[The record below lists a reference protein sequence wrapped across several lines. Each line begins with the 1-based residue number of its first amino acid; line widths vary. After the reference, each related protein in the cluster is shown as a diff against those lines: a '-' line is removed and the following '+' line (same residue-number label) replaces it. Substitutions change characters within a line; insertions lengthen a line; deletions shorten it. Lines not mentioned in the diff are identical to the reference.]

1 MRDFEN
7 KSILITGVG
16 REGQLGEA
24 VAAAFAARGARIIAL
39 DRTLANVEQ
48 RAEALR
54 ATGADAH
61 AFAADLTDA
70 SQIAAAA
77 HDIAAVT
84 GSRLDALVTLA
95 GGFAASGPVRDSD
108 PEIWNQQWQRNAVT
122 AYLTTRAFLPM
133 LRAAKGS
140 IVFVASAAVLPG
152 ASVANVSGYAAAKGA
167 VVTLM
172 RAVAVEERGTVRA
185 NAVAPISIKTAANL
199 STMGAEA
206 RYVTREAVADAI
218 VFLSSDD
225 ARGVTG
231 SLLALE

>member
-1 MRDFEN
+1 MIDFER
-7 KSILITGVG
+7 KSVLITGVG

-48 RAEALR
+48 RAATLR
-54 ATGADAH
+54 SAGADAH
-61 AFAADLTDA
+61 AFAADLSDEA
-70 SQIAAAA
+70 QISAAAR
-77 HDIAAVT
+77 DIAAVA
-84 GSRLDALVTLA
+84 GSRIDALVCLA

-108 PEIWNQQWQRNAVT
+108 VEVWQTQWKRNAVT
-122 AYLTTRAFLPM
+122 AYLSTRAFLPM
-133 LRAAKGS
+133 LRAANGS
-140 IVFVASAAVLPG
+140 IVYVASAAILPG
-152 ASVANVSGYAAAKGA
+152 ANVANVSGYAAAKGA

-172 RAVAVEERGTVRA
+172 RAVAAEERGIVRA
-185 NAVAPISIKTAANL
+185 NAVAPISIQTTANL
-199 STMGAEA
+199 DALGAEA

-231 SLLALE
+231 SVLALE